1 MTDRDEVI
9 FKVNGIPL
17 QAKSLTPAQS
27 IKCTEQNREFQL
39 GSFGD
44 LEELV
49 FLLDPCSLVFGS
61 CTQPLTRLAGGV
73 LSAVPENCEV
83 LTSL

>member
-1 MTDRDEVI
+1 MTDRDGVI

-44 LEELV
+44 LKELV
-49 FLLDPCSLVFGS
+49 YLLCIIEAADEAVFFR
-61 CTQPLTRLAGGV
+61 TVYPVGGIRRNQIK
-73 LSAVPENCEV
+73 EN
-83 LTSL
+83 L